1 MISLT
6 RKLRVHEEKPAHE
19 QQEDSITTHTATMNK
34 NFAHRG
40 ARQLSRLVLLA
51 AVAFTLLLCEY
62 TLAAAATRWV
72 NDDAAS
78 YLPPGASCNDAGY
91 SAIQAA
97 VDAASPGD
105 VIQVCP
111 GAYPENVV
119 IGTSH
124 LTVTSTAGA
133 PATVVKP
140 AASAYVFA
148 VAAPGT
154 TIRGFTMVPAGF
166 ADFDFGVN
174 VAIDGIARVRILD
187 NEILGGRIGVNL
199 GCASV
204 GSVVAFNRV
213 NGQTEGGINI
223 DTCEVFP
230 FPGSHNNSIHHNVA
244 CSQTFTGSIALGG
257 SSDNNQVHHNITTK
271 ISLFGTGNAVHD
283 NITQLVIVDNGVNT
297 LNDNTADPGVCSA
310 ACP

>member
-1 MISLT
+1 M
-6 RKLRVHEEKPAHE
+6 
-19 QQEDSITTHTATMNK
+19 
-34 NFAHRG
+34 
-40 ARQLSRLVLLA
+40 SRLALLA
-51 AVAFTLLLCEY
+51 AVAITLLLNEY
-62 TLAAAATRWV
+62 SPAAAATRWV

-78 YLPPGASCNDAGY
+78 YSPPGANCNDAGY

-119 IGTSH
+119 IGTSN

-133 PATVVKP
+133 SGTVVKP

-148 VAAPGT
+148 VAAPGA
-154 TIRGFTMVPAGF
+154 TIRGFTMVPSGF

-174 VAIDGIARVRILD
+174 VAIQGIARVRILH

-199 GCASV
+199 GCASF

-223 DTCEVFP
+223 DTCEAP
-230 FPGSHNNSIHHNVA
+230 PYPGSHDNSIHHNVA
-244 CSQTFTGSIALGG
+244 CSQTATGSIALGG
-257 SSDNNQVHHNITTK
+257 SSDNNQIHHNIATK
-271 ISLFGTGNAVHD
+271 ISLFGMGNTVHD
-283 NITQLVIVDNGVNT
+283 NTTQLVIIDNGSGNT
-297 LNDNTADPGVCSA
+297 LSDNTADPGVCST